1 MVSEMTSID
10 LLQEIGLNKYEAE
23 AYYTLL
29 TEGPLT
35 GYELGKRSQVPLSRS
50 YDVLERLSQ
59 KGLALAQPGEPA
71 RYLALEPAL
80 FLGQVR
86 STMENTLNTL
96 AGTLT
101 AAQQSTASSEFWVVR
116 GYRHILAR
124 AQTLCTT
131 AMQTIYLALPE
142 KPLAE
147 ISASLTE
154 ARQRGVTLNIT
165 RGTDTT
171 PLWLLIDGR
180 EALLGTLVPEENCQ
194 AIFSSNPALIAAL
207 TASFAPTQAAPI
219 EHPAEQQSTN
229 STQPDWLEWENR
241 KQQRLYKSR
250 SDQRIA

>member
-1 MVSEMTSID
+1 MSID

-101 AAQQSTASSEFWVVR
+101 AAQQATVSSEFWVVR
-116 GYRHILAR
+116 GRRHILAR
-124 AQTLCTT
+124 AQALCAAATR
-131 AMQTIYLALPE
+131 TIYLALPE
-142 KPLAE
+142 KQLAD

-154 ARQRGVTLNIT
+154 ARQRGVALNST
-165 RGTDTT
+165 RGTDATT
-171 PLWLLIDGR
+171 IGLLIDDR
-180 EALLGTLVPEENCQ
+180 EALLGTLAPEDSCQ
-194 AIFSSNPALIAAL
+194 AVFSNNPALIAAL
-207 TASFAPTQAAPI
+207 TASFAPAQSAPT
-219 EHPAEQQSTN
+219 EYPTEQQSAQA
-229 STQPDWLEWENR
+229 TQPDWLEWENR

-250 SDQRIA
+250 HDQRIA